1 MKHLFRPAVVVAAAI
16 LVGCQSNKPAES
28 ASSDVCHVEGET
40 VVSNQTTAQGSAAA
54 DAKVWSYGG
63 ETKLTDADAVSAA
76 KVVADPAAYAD
87 KHVRV
92 TGTVSDVCSV
102 KGCWLRVAPT
112 GAAKGS
118 PDLFIKFAD
127 PPTGRLVP
135 AEALGQPVTV
145 EGTLKQGT
153 LSEKA
158 ARHFKEDAGAAQEEI
173 EKIVGPQKQL
183 LVSGAVVQIQ
193 GIDPRAA
200 E

>member
-1 MKHLFRPAVVVAAAI
+1 MRYLAWATGVVAAA
-16 LVGCQSNKPAES
+16 LLLGCQSNKAVES
-28 ASSDVCHVEGET
+28 AASDDCHVEGET
-40 VVSNQTTAQGSAAA
+40 VVSNEIAAHGRAAA
-54 DAKVWSYGG
+54 EGEVWSYGG
-63 ETKLTDADAVSAA
+63 ETRLTDADAVSAA
-76 KVVADPAAYAD
+76 D
-87 KHVRV
+87 KHVRI

-102 KGCWLRVAPT
+102 KGCWLRVAPS

-135 AEALGQPVTV
+135 AEAVGQKVTV

-158 ARHFKEDAGAAQEEI
+158 ARHFQEDAGAPREQI

-183 LVSGAVVQIQ
+183 LVSQAVVQIQ
-193 GIDPRAA
+193 GINPRAA